1 MHEYSRISCI
11 PWIFDCTILYKCAY
25 SIINCKQFIVFSNKN
40 SVILKVYA
48 KLVGYYINSLYLCT
62 QL

>member
-25 SIINCKQFIVFSNKN
+25 SIINRKQFIVFSNKK
-40 SVILKVYA
+40 IALF
-48 KLVGYYINSLYLCT
+48 
-62 QL
+62 